1 MKGGS
6 AAGGGRPAKTAV
18 VVAVQAALALLSQAP
33 ARAALQLPGQ
43 TPSAP
48 IELHVRGGGDQWRST
63 NKFALDW
70 RNPTQPSIA
79 AVHYRVR
86 DAAGA
91 GILGEARAEWPL
103 ESIPELLVPHGAGP
117 YTAEVWLEGPMNSQG
132 RPATVELRFDDTRPG
147 FSQPVERSG
156 WIGRAE
162 FPYAL
167 RLLHPTGQAPPSGI
181 HGYAVSVDT
190 EPGSSPCASSSVCS
204 DAETDL
210 RGGVGDDVLSLKEMP
225 EGTFYVHAVAVS
237 GSGMHSSA
245 VGHSTIRVDKTDPLT
260 RISGIPEGW
269 VDHSVSLAATATDSG
284 SGMDPGNGG
293 SPFTAIR
300 VDGSAPTI
308 AESPSVATTV
318 IESGVHSIEFYARDA
333 AGNVDDGEKSNG
345 LPNRPPSTA
354 RVRIDRDPPG
364 VAFAAAQDPA
374 DPEAIEASVS
384 DALSG
389 PDPSRGQIAV
399 RQFGSG
405 DRYEPLP
412 TRSDS
417 QGLRAHWDSE
427 SSPPGLYEF
436 RATAYDLAGN
446 GASSGRRAGGSSM
459 VLANPLKSPTTLS
472 AGFGGPVLVWHRCA
486 RRGERRRCRLERVAE
501 FDQRPAERAMPFG
514 HGTLFSGQLMNASR
528 AALPGRPVSV
538 VERFAAGGPVAERS
552 TEVLTD
558 DEGRFTVRL
567 PPGPSREVFAVFDG
581 GRTLTRAVS
590 RSSQLEVLSG
600 VRLRASSATA
610 RVGGAPVV
618 FSGEVSGA
626 GSPMPPDGL
635 WVELQFRLPG
645 LPWSEFRTV
654 QTDPRGRFRY
664 RYGFADNDSRGM
676 RFQFRAFVPAPQG
689 DWPYEP
695 GSSRPVAVRGR

>member
-1 MKGGS
+1 MKRM
-6 AAGGGRPAKTAV
+6 AAILVQLAV
-18 VVAVQAALALLSQAP
+18 VALPAG
-33 ARAALQLPGQ
+33 ARAVEATPPPPIGLHVDGSDGWRSQNIFYLYWTNPASPRIAAAHYRVVRSETQAVAIAETRIGWATQQIDYLQLPTG
-43 TPSAP
+43 P
-48 IELHVRGGGDQWRST
+48 GD
-63 NKFALDW
+63 
-70 RNPTQPSIA
+70 
-79 AVHYRVR
+79 
-86 DAAGA
+86 
-91 GILGEARAEWPL
+91 
-103 ESIPELLVPHGAGP
+103 
-117 YTAEVWLEGPMNSQG
+117 YTAEVWLENAFGTQGP
-132 RPATVELRFDDTRPG
+132 PASVRLRFDDTRPG
-147 FSQPVERSG
+147 FSQAVERAG

-167 RLLHPTGQAPPSGI
+167 HLLHPTGQAPPSGI

-190 EPGSSPCASSSVCS
+190 ELGSSPCASPSVCS

-210 RGGVGDDVLSLKEMP
+210 RGGAGDDVLTLKEMP
-225 EGTFYVHAVAVS
+225 EGTFYVHTVAVS

-245 VGHSTIRVDKTDPLT
+245 AGHSTIRVDKTDPAA
-260 RISGIPEGW
+260 RISGVPEGW
-269 VDHSVSLAATATDSG
+269 VDHSVSLTATATDGG
-284 SGMDPGNGG
+284 SGMGPGNGG

-300 VDGSAPTI
+300 VDGGAPTI
-308 AESPSVATTV
+308 ADGSSVAAAV
-318 IESGVHSIEFYARDA
+318 IESGVHLIEFYARDA
-333 AGNVDDGEKSNG
+333 AGNVNDGEKSNG

-399 RQFGSG
+399 RQFGSR
-405 DRYEPLP
+405 DRFEPLP

-417 QGLRAHWDSE
+417 QGLRARWDSE
-427 SSPPGLYEF
+427 SYPPGLYEF

-446 GASSGRRAGGSSM
+446 GSSSGRRVGGSSM
-459 VLANPLKSPTTLS
+459 VLANPLKSPTALS
-472 AGFGGPVLVWHRCA
+472 AGFGGPVLVWHRCT
-486 RRGERRRCRLERVAE
+486 RHGERRRCRLERVTE

-514 HGTLFSGQLMNASR
+514 RGTLFSGQLVNASE
-528 AALPGRPVSV
+528 AGLAERPVRV
-538 VERFAAGGPVAERS
+538 VERFAAGSPVAERS

-558 DEGRFTVRL
+558 GEGRFTVRL
-567 PPGPSREVFAVFDG
+567 PPGPSREVFAAFDG

-600 VRLRASSATA
+600 VRLRASSSTA
-610 RVGGAPVV
+610 RVGGPPVV

-626 GSPMPPDGL
+626 GSPIPPGGL

-664 RYGFADNDSRGM
+664 RYGFADNDSRGV
-676 RFQFRAFVPAPQG
+676 RFQFRAYVPAAQG
-689 DWPYEP
+689 GWPYEP